1 MRLEVITHKPKTSVH
16 STPILFVHG
25 AWHGAWCWE
34 NFQPYFA
41 ERGYESHALSLR
53 GHGESEGRD
62 GIRARHR
69 GADYV
74 ADVAQ
79 VASQLPRPPV
89 LIGHSMGGYVVQKY
103 LETQTAPA
111 AVLLAPA
118 PISGVLKFFVRVALR
133 HPLSSLKAHLTWN
146 GYALVETPP
155 LAREA
160 FFSAGLPQDDVNRHF
175 ARLGQESYR
184 AGLDMALFALPQ
196 PRKVS
201 PPPML
206 VLGAENDAVF
216 TRAEIETTARAY
228 NAQIEFFP
236 NMAHDMMLEPG
247 WQQVAERIIAW
258 LKEKGL

>member
-1 MRLEVITHKPKTSVH
+1 MRLEVITQRPSANVRP
-16 STPILFVHG
+16 TPILFVHG

-53 GHGESEGRD
+53 GHGASQGHD

-79 VASQLPRPPV
+79 AASQLPRPPI

-103 LETQTAPA
+103 LETRAAPA
-111 AVLLAPA
+111 AVLVAPA
-118 PISGVLKFFVRVALR
+118 PVGGVLPFFLRMAAR
-133 HPLSSLKAHLTWN
+133 HPLPSLQAHLTWN
-146 GYALVETPP
+146 GYALVETPR
-155 LAREA
+155 LVHES
-160 FFSAGLPQDDVNRHF
+160 FFSADLPQDNVQRHF

-196 PRKVS
+196 PHKIS

-206 VLGAENDAVF
+206 VMGAENDAVF

-228 NAQIEFFP
+228 HAQLEFFP

-247 WQQVAERIIAW
+247 WHQVAERIIAW